1 MTPVQMTADLEAS
14 LQSAWESARQ
24 RRHEYLTLE
33 HVLLS
38 LLDNEEVQSLLDLL
52 NVDLEQIRSELEF
65 HLQHTVETLPEGRNE
80 VPKETP
86 ALQRVLQ
93 RAVLHASNAEKVTVD
108 GPGLIVALFREP
120 SCHALWALESQGV
133 KRLDVVRIISHNL
146 KDGGTPGA
154 AENETT
160 GPDELSHGEEED
172 SSPGPD
178 PLEAWT
184 TDLRA
189 RAEAGEIDPLIG
201 RHQELERAIH
211 ILARRRKNNPIF
223 VGEAG
228 VGKTAIVE
236 GLARRLHEGDVP
248 EALKDANIFALDM
261 GALIAGTKFRG
272 QFEERLKSVIK
283 ALHDRDHSILFID
296 EIHTIVGAGATS
308 GGTMDASNLLK
319 PALANGELR
328 CIGATTFGEY
338 KKSFDKDRALERRF
352 QKIDV
357 PEPTVDETVE
367 ILRGLKGCYESH
379 HGVTYTD
386 EALCTAADLSAR
398 YISDRHLPDK
408 AIDVI
413 DETGAADSILPEDQ
427 KRREITEAQIEI
439 TVARMAKIPEK
450 KVSTD
455 ARELLE
461 KIEPELKGLIFG
473 QDHAVEQLASV
484 IKLQRSGL
492 GHTER
497 PVGSFLFAGPTG
509 VGKTE
514 LAKQLAS
521 VLGVELHRFDMSEY
535 MEKHT
540 VSRLIG
546 APPGYVGFDQGGLLT
561 DAVRKTPHSIVVLD
575 EIEKAH
581 PDLFNILL
589 QVMDHAT
596 LTDNTGRKADFR
608 NVVLIL
614 TTNAGAREMTST
626 AIGFTG
632 ENSTGSARQAIEKT
646 FSPEFRNRLD
656 ATIVFDPLDPDA
668 ILKVVE
674 KNLVE
679 VREQLAE
686 KSVKLEMTRGARE
699 WLAREGFDKLYGA
712 RPMARLIER
721 EIKRPLADE
730 ILFGRLAKGGKVK
743 VQVLKGK
750 LSLDIASGE

>member
-1 MTPVQMTADLEAS
+1 MTPPQVTNDLQTS
-14 LQSAWESARQ
+14 LRAAFESARE

-33 HVLLS
+33 HVLLA
-38 LLDNEEVQSLLDLL
+38 LLDNEEVQLLLELL
-52 NVDLEQIRSELEF
+52 NVDLEQVRSELEL
-65 HLQHTVETLPEGRNE
+65 HLQHTVEALPEGMDQA
-80 VPKETP
+80 PQETP

-93 RAVLHASNAEKVTVD
+93 RAALHAVNAERATID

-133 KRLDVVRIISHNL
+133 SRLDVVRIISHNL
-146 KDGGTPGA
+146 KDGGTSGA
-154 AENETT
+154 GGGEGASREEIS
-160 GPDELSHGEEED
+160 PSDEDDEA
-172 SSPGPD
+172 PATD
-178 PLEAWT
+178 PLAAWT

-189 RAEAGEIDPLIG
+189 RAEAGDIDPLIG

-236 GLARRLHEGDVP
+236 GLARKLHTGDVP
-248 EALKDANIFALDM
+248 DTLKEANIFALDM

-283 ALHDRDHSILFID
+283 ALNERDHSILFID

-357 PEPTVDETVE
+357 PEPSVDETVE
-367 ILRGLKGCYESH
+367 ILRGLKSRYEEH

-386 EALCTAADLSAR
+386 EAICTAADLSAR

-413 DETGAADSILPEDQ
+413 DETGAADSILPDDK
-427 KRREITEAQIEI
+427 KRREITEAEIEI
-439 TVARMAKIPEK
+439 TVARIAKIPEK

-461 KIEPELKGLIFG
+461 KIEPDLKAVIYG
-473 QDHAVEQLASV
+473 QDHAIDQLASV

-514 LAKQLAS
+514 LARQLAS

-561 DAVRKTPHSIVVLD
+561 DAVRKTPHSVVVLD

-608 NVVLIL
+608 NIVLIL

-632 ENSTGSARQAIEKT
+632 DHSTGSARQAIEKT

-656 ATIVFDPLDPDA
+656 ATIMFDPLDPDA

-686 KSVKLEMTRGARE
+686 KSVRLELTKGARE
-699 WLAREGFDKLYGA
+699 WLAKEGFDKLYGA

-730 ILFGRLAKGGKVK
+730 ILFGRLALGGKVK
-743 VQVLKGK
+743 IQVSKGK
-750 LSLDIASGE
+750 LSLDIHSGE